1 MERSRLWA
9 VGIAL
14 GTALIAPN
22 CIQSVGAAA
31 PASQASSEASSGGSV
46 QLAPAVQL
54 AERQGARGGAAPRAV
69 APRTMA
75 PRTAAPRTVAPR
87 TVAPRTV
94 APRTVAPRTVAPRTM
109 RSAPRY
115 AAPGRTAIRQAPR
128 AARSVAPGVRRTYV
142 RIDRGAR
149 YSRYRV
155 RRPGFVHYYQGWW
168 YPFAWWIGTSA
179 YYGYDDSCQYW
190 HDRCVARWGYNN
202 SNYYG
207 CMRYHGCY

>member
-31 PASQASSEASSGGSV
+31 PASQASSEASGSGSV

-75 PRTAAPRTVAPR
+75 PRTAAPRTA
-87 TVAPRTV
+87 

-109 RSAPRY
+109 RSAPRI
-115 AAPGRTAIRQAPR
+115 AAPGRTAIRRP
-128 AARSVAPGVRRTYV
+128 YV

-190 HDRCVARWGYNN
+190 HDRCVARWGFNN